1 MFSSR
6 FNSKIDEQT
15 GYVTKNIVC
24 APVRTVRGDLIGVI
38 QILNKKRG
46 RFTKDDLDIVQG
58 ITLREVSVHDVRKHL
73 MGRSPRGEGT
83 KELVMQ
89 AVRERGF
96 QPTDDN
102 EADAIAGWLYAESE
116 FFRVRNGQKPNPQK
130 NLI

>member
-1 MFSSR
+1 MDPR
-6 FNSKIDEQT
+6 HMKTNVKTI
-15 GYVTKNIVC
+15 
-24 APVRTVRGDLIGVI
+24 RM
-38 QILNKKRG
+38 LNG
-46 RFTKDDLDIVQG
+46 LCFAAGSLAVVQG

-116 FFRVRNGQKPNPQK
+116 FFRVRKGQKPNPQK